1 MCSGQIGES
10 MSKLLIL
17 IAAVLIYTGCQNAPT
32 RTTDSGV
39 TDVATGLR
47 EITPAEAQL
56 QVSKAYAQFIDV
68 RTPEEYASGHAA
80 RAVNIPLDTIDAN
93 LDRLETN
100 EPMYIICES
109 GNRSKKAAEKLKEA
123 GFSNVTSVA
132 GGTAAWKAAGL
143 PMETKA
149 PHGASKER

>member
-1 MCSGQIGES
+1 MG
-10 MSKLLIL
+10 KLSIF
-17 IAAVLIYTGCQNAPT
+17 ITAVLIFTGCQSAPT

-39 TDVATGLR
+39 PDVPAAVR
-47 EITPAEAQL
+47 EITPAEAQVE
-56 QVSKAYAQFIDV
+56 VSKAYSQFVDV

-80 RAVNIPLDTIDAN
+80 RAINIPLDTLNAN

-100 EPMYIICES
+100 EPIYFICES
-109 GNRSKKAAEKLKEA
+109 GNRSKIAAEKLREA
-123 GFSNVTSVA
+123 GFNNVSSVA

-149 PHGASKER
+149 PHGAAKEK